1 MGPATITLLR
11 GRLDGGGHFYF
22 SIVTQWRQVVNAV
35 NSWDL
40 ATLALPLTLACNLL
54 VFHIVCVCISLRFAA
69 RFYLKSIEIR
79 RKAVEYKLK
88 SFEICLLSNG
98 SGVRISS
105 GSPRRRGLHIV
116 RDDFFTKVISHAFRR
131 SSSPNRT
138 RCTGLRF
145 GFGCKPESSGIY
157 SVAMLHVV

>member
-105 GSPRRRGLHIV
+105 GSPRRSKV
-116 RDDFFTKVISHAFRR
+116 RL
-131 SSSPNRT
+131 
-138 RCTGLRF
+138 LRF
-145 GFGCKPESSGIY
+145 RLQPKACAENCVHSLAPPFRKNLLRSFMRVGRG
-157 SVAMLHVV
+157 

>member
-105 GSPRRRGLHIV
+105 GSPKIAPETRSFRGFSFVL
-116 RDDFFTKVISHAFRR
+116 RTFLAFFFW
-131 SSSPNRT
+131 
-138 RCTGLRF
+138 
-145 GFGCKPESSGIY
+145 GFLAC
-157 SVAMLHVV
+157 L

>member
-105 GSPRRRGLHIV
+105 GSPRRSKGYFASA
-116 RDDFFTKVISHAFRR
+116 FFLFVG
-131 SSSPNRT
+131 PNP
-138 RCTGLRF
+138 LF
-145 GFGCKPESSGIY
+145 WQ
-157 SVAMLHVV
+157 